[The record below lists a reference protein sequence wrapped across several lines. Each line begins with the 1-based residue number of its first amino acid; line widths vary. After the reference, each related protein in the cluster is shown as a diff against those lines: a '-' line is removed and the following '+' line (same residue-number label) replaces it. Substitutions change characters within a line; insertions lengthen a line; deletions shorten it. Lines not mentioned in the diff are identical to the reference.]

1 MLIIWVVGRLRS
13 QIVGPLVEKSL
24 GSSRQGTRQKAVDAL
39 LFFVELDIPDPVIE
53 DILPFLGHRIPKL
66 VAGSVTTITEII
78 ANFGTKKIAPAL
90 IVKILKTNVPKL
102 FAHAD
107 KNVRAGAQQLVV
119 ELFRWM
125 G

>member
-78 ANFGTKKIAPAL
+78 ANFGTKKIAP
-90 IVKILKTNVPKL
+90 
-102 FAHAD
+102 
-107 KNVRAGAQQLVV
+107 RANCQDSKD
-119 ELFRWM
+119 
-125 G
+125 